1 MENTKLILS
10 RRLIIRKFE
19 KEDLEKNLEF
29 IKDSK
34 FFYFTN
40 LETKEE
46 VIEKTA
52 KDYEEKED
60 YNFWHIVKKGTND
73 SIGVIKAFEKN
84 DGVGLFIIINKS
96 LRNRGYAREA
106 LEAVIDYFF
115 TLGEKKEIY
124 LKAEKNNGA
133 FKSIIEN
140 LHFKKYDEDIKYSY
154 YKMDNLDYMK
164 YFAIF
169 GEI

>member
-19 KEDLEKNLEF
+19 KADLEKNMEF
-29 IKDSK
+29 LKDPK

-46 VIEKTA
+46 LIEKTT
-52 KDYEEKED
+52 KYYKEKED
-60 YNFWHIVKKGTND
+60 YNFWHIVKKGMND
-73 SIGVIKAFEKN
+73 SIGVVKAFEKN
-84 DGVGLFIIINKS
+84 KGVGLFIIINKS
-96 LRNRGYAREA
+96 LRNRGYGREA

-133 FKSIIEN
+133 FKSLIEN
-140 LHFKKYDEDIKYSY
+140 LHFKKYDEDTKYSY

>member
-1 MENTKLILS
+1 MENTKLIIS

-19 KEDLEKNLEF
+19 NSDLEKNLEF
-29 IKDSK
+29 IKDPK
-34 FFYFTN
+34 FFYITKVN
-40 LETKEE
+40 TKEE
-46 VIEKTA
+46 LIEKTS
-52 KDYEEKED
+52 KYYKEK
-60 YNFWHIVKKGTND
+60 D
-73 SIGVIKAFEKN
+73 SIGVIQAFEKD
-84 DGVGLFIIINKS
+84 DGVGIFIIINKS
-96 LRNRGYAREA
+96 LRNRGYGREA

-124 LKAEKNNGA
+124 LKAEKNNQS

-140 LHFKKYDEDIKYSY
+140 LHFKKYDKDIKYSY

>member
-1 MENTKLILS
+1 MENTKLIIS

-19 KEDLEKNLEF
+19 NEDLEKNLEF
-29 IKDSK
+29 IKDPK

-40 LETKEE
+40 AETKEE
-46 VIEKTA
+46 LIEKTA
-52 KDYEEKED
+52 KNYKEKVD
-60 YNFWHIVKKGTND
+60 YNFWHIVKKGMND
-73 SIGVIKAFEKN
+73 SIGVVKAFDKN
-84 DGVGLFIIINKS
+84 YGVGLFIIINKS
-96 LRNRGYAREA
+96 LRNRGYGREA

-133 FKSIIEN
+133 FKSLIEN
-140 LHFKKYDEDIKYSY
+140 LHFKKYDEDTKYSY

>member
-19 KEDLEKNLEF
+19 KADLEKNMEF
-29 IKDSK
+29 LKDPK

-40 LETKEE
+40 TETKEE
-46 VIEKTA
+46 LIEKTA
-52 KDYEEKED
+52 KYYKEKED
-60 YNFWHIVKKGTND
+60 YNFWHIVKRGMND
-73 SIGVIKAFEKN
+73 SIGVVKAFDKN
-84 DGVGLFIIINKS
+84 EGVGLFIIINKS
-96 LRNRGYAREA
+96 LRNRGYGREA
-106 LEAVIDYFF
+106 LEAVIDYLF

-133 FKSIIEN
+133 FKSLIEN
-140 LHFKKYDEDIKYSY
+140 LHFKKYDEDTKYSY

-169 GEI
+169 VEI

>member
-19 KEDLEKNLEF
+19 KADLEKNMEF
-29 IKDSK
+29 IEDPK

-46 VIEKTA
+46 LIEKTA
-52 KDYEEKED
+52 KYYKEKED
-60 YNFWHIVKKGTND
+60 YNFWHIVKRGMND
-73 SIGVIKAFEKN
+73 SIGVVKAFDKN
-84 DGVGLFIIINKS
+84 EGVGLFIIINKS
-96 LRNRGYAREA
+96 LRNRGYGREA

-133 FKSIIEN
+133 FKSLIEN
-140 LHFKKYDEDIKYSY
+140 LHFKKYDEDTKYSY

>member
-1 MENTKLILS
+1 MENTKLIIS

-19 KEDLEKNLEF
+19 NEDLEKNLEF
-29 IKDSK
+29 IKDPK

-40 LETKEE
+40 AETKEE
-46 VIEKTA
+46 LIEKT
-52 KDYEEKED
+52 EKNYKEKVD
-60 YNFWHIVKKGTND
+60 YNFWHIVKKGMND
-73 SIGVIKAFEKN
+73 SIGVVKAFDKN

-96 LRNRGYAREA
+96 LRNRGYGREA

-133 FKSIIEN
+133 FKSLIEN
-140 LHFKKYDEDIKYSY
+140 LHFKKYDEDTKYSY

>member
-1 MENTKLILS
+1 MENTKLIIS

-19 KEDLEKNLEF
+19 NEDLEKNLEF
-29 IKDSK
+29 IKDPK

-40 LETKEE
+40 AEIKEE
-46 VIEKTA
+46 LIEKT
-52 KDYEEKED
+52 EKNYKEED
-60 YNFWHIVKKGTND
+60 YNFWHVVKKGMND
-73 SIGVIKAFEKN
+73 SIGVVKAFDKN

-96 LRNRGYAREA
+96 LRNRGYGREA

-133 FKSIIEN
+133 FKSLIEN
-140 LHFKKYDEDIKYSY
+140 LHFKKYDEDMKYCY

>member
-19 KEDLEKNLEF
+19 REDLEKNLEF

-46 VIEKTA
+46 VIEKVS
-52 KDYEEKED
+52 KFYKEKE
-60 YNFWHIVKKGTND
+60 
-73 SIGVIKAFEKN
+73 
-84 DGVGLFIIINKS
+84 GVGLFIIINKS
-96 LRNRGYAREA
+96 LRNRGYARES

>member
-19 KEDLEKNLEF
+19 NEDLEKNMEF
-29 IKDSK
+29 IEDPK

-40 LETKEE
+40 TETKEE
-46 VIEKTA
+46 LIEKTA
-52 KDYEEKED
+52 KYYKEKED
-60 YNFWHIVKKGTND
+60 YNFWHIVKRGMND
-73 SIGVIKAFEKN
+73 SIGVVKAFDKN

-96 LRNRGYAREA
+96 LRNRGYGREA

-133 FKSIIEN
+133 FKSLIEN
-140 LHFKKYDEDIKYSY
+140 LHFKKYDEDTKYSY

>member
-10 RRLIIRKFE
+10 RRLMMRRFE

-29 IKDSK
+29 IKDPK
-34 FFYFTN
+34 FFYMSKV
-40 LETKEE
+40 ET
-46 VIEKTA
+46 
-52 KDYEEKED
+52 EKELIESSLKNN
-60 YNFWHIVKKGTND
+60 YNFWHIVNKGMND
-73 SIGVIKAFEKN
+73 SIGTVKATEFEN
-84 DGVGLFIIINKS
+84 GVRIYIIINKS
-96 LRNRGYAREA
+96 LRNRGYGREA

-115 TLGEKKEIY
+115 TLEQKEEVY
-124 LKAEKNNGA
+124 LKSEKNNES
-133 FKSIIEN
+133 FKTLIDK
-140 LHFKKYDEDIKYSY
+140 LHFKKYDEDTKYNF

>member
-1 MENTKLILS
+1 MENTKLIIS

-19 KEDLEKNLEF
+19 NSDLEKNLEF
-29 IKDSK
+29 IKDPK
-34 FFYFTN
+34 FFYITKVN
-40 LETKEE
+40 TKEE
-46 VIEKTA
+46 LIEKTS
-52 KDYEEKED
+52 KYYKEKEN
-60 YNFWHIVKKGTND
+60 YNFWHIVKKGMND
-73 SIGVIKAFEKN
+73 SIGVIKAFEKD
-84 DGVGLFIIINKS
+84 DGVGIFIIINKS
-96 LRNRGYAREA
+96 LRNRGYGREA

-124 LKAEKNNGA
+124 LKAEKNNQS

-140 LHFKKYDEDIKYSY
+140 LHFKKYDKDIKYSY
-154 YKMDNLDYMK
+154 YKIDNLDYMK